1 MLKVTEVDN
10 KKYSEFESQLS
21 NTTFLQNPSWVTFK
35 EQTSNYIAK
44 YYLVLNDD
52 SPIGV
57 FSTLV
62 RKIMGIEAIYIPRTN
77 IFFKEEDNKYL
88 EDVLN
93 YLKRSSLVIF
103 ERDISLNDNS
113 KVLNSGFKLTDKY
126 IQPLTTFVTDTTVIN
141 PEMLSMPS
149 SSQRRNIRK
158 ALKNM
163 EDLGI
168 TFEFVETL
176 DDTLLNECYS
186 LIRGL
191 GGSKEYGVREIS
203 YFRNISKVKGSGW
216 FIIKDRSSKVLMCN
230 LVVIDRHISTCFDLV
245 VGKSKEVDELML
257 HYAMKYLSFKWCK
270 ENGITKYDHWGIF
283 KNISS
288 KASFSEFKMKFGGYE
303 VNYPKLT
310 IYTKFPFSLVTPLIL
325 SRI

>member
-113 KVLNSGFKLTDKY
+113 KVLS
-126 IQPLTTFVTDTTVIN
+126 
-141 PEMLSMPS
+141 
-149 SSQRRNIRK
+149 
-158 ALKNM
+158 
-163 EDLGI
+163 
-168 TFEFVETL
+168 
-176 DDTLLNECYS
+176 LL
-186 LIRGL
+186 
-191 GGSKEYGVREIS
+191 
-203 YFRNISKVKGSGW
+203 
-216 FIIKDRSSKVLMCN
+216 
-230 LVVIDRHISTCFDLV
+230 
-245 VGKSKEVDELML
+245 
-257 HYAMKYLSFKWCK
+257 
-270 ENGITKYDHWGIF
+270 
-283 KNISS
+283 
-288 KASFSEFKMKFGGYE
+288 
-303 VNYPKLT
+303 
-310 IYTKFPFSLVTPLIL
+310 
-325 SRI
+325 